1 MLPVFVY
8 DEGDC
13 DPKKCTTKKMIKFRL
28 VQEVSSL
35 RRLPYGSIILNPM
48 AEKALSVE
56 DAPRA
61 KQHGVVVM
69 DLSWANIEKWPDMR
83 NDLAQRGLPYLLAA
97 NPVNWGKPMKLSS
110 AEALAAAVYILG
122 DKAQAETILNKF
134 KWGPNFLVLNK
145 EPLERYAAAGT
156 SAEVV
161 SIMKEYIPPEREED
175 A

>member
-28 VQEVSSL
+28 VQEVKSL
-35 RRLPYGSIILNPM
+35 RRLPYGSIVLNPM
-48 AEKALSVE
+48 AEKALSPE
-56 DAPRA
+56 DTLRA

-97 NPVNWGKPMKLSS
+97 NPINWGKPMKLSS

-122 DKAQAETILNKF
+122 DKMQAEGILNKF
-134 KWGPNFLVLNK
+134 KWGPNFLTLNK
-145 EPLERYAAAGT
+145 EPLERYAAAST

-161 SIMKEYIPPEREED
+161 SIMKEYIPQEKEEGK
-175 A
+175 